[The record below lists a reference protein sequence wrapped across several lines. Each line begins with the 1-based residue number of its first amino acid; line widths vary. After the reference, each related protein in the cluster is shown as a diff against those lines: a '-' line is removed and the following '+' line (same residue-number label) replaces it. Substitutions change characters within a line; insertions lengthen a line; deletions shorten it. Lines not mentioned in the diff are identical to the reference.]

1 MPSTYPPNAHHL
13 VTCSHEYQAIGPD
26 RMWHHLS
33 RKPSILSPFRDA
45 GVGQK
50 STGRSYSCSVSY
62 SPPSNDSVVQQQ
74 RHQSSPHVFRYVSPS
89 PIPSSSLSSSY
100 CCSSLFMDLY
110 VLCSLT
116 YRFSPILTTIHPSF
130 FLSPAFCSL
139 SLALPCTPMTS
150 LALARVQLLFPQLR
164 YLNLMQNPAV
174 PVDVDELI
182 TTTIMGT
189 SDADTTP
196 ERQRLGVGLGVGV
209 GVGEDSPRSPPSG
222 VHAMYVPRSPPSFS
236 RGNHIPASGIAT
248 PPSLSSQCSSRSSR
262 SSRKHYDQ
270 SSSPRTPTHPSQ
282 NSQSNLSRP
291 SQLAQSND
299 RARTETLED
308 WAIADFAA
316 LMDEDAQ
323 HTLTTGKISEI
334 TLSTM
339 NTLSRKHT
347 LFYEQI
353 NEQNLNN

>member
-1 MPSTYPPNAHHL
+1 
-13 VTCSHEYQAIGPD
+13 
-26 RMWHHLS
+26 
-33 RKPSILSPFRDA
+33 
-45 GVGQK
+45 
-50 STGRSYSCSVSY
+50 
-62 SPPSNDSVVQQQ
+62 
-74 RHQSSPHVFRYVSPS
+74 
-89 PIPSSSLSSSY
+89 
-100 CCSSLFMDLY
+100 
-110 VLCSLT
+110 
-116 YRFSPILTTIHPSF
+116 
-130 FLSPAFCSL
+130 
-139 SLALPCTPMTS
+139 
-150 LALARVQLLFPQLR
+150 
-164 YLNLMQNPAV
+164 MQNPAV

-209 GVGEDSPRSPPSG
+209 GVGDDSPRSPPSG

-353 NEQNLNN
+353 NEQNLNNYHQQINMKAGADDGAGFLSRWGGYVNMGEYVSSVSMPSVSMPEMSMPDMSMPDMSMPEMSIPEMSMPEMSMPSYEISMSLPDMPSVSMPEMSMGEYVPSMPSVPGEISTYSNPKPNLSFTIRIIPN

>member
-1 MPSTYPPNAHHL
+1 
-13 VTCSHEYQAIGPD
+13 
-26 RMWHHLS
+26 
-33 RKPSILSPFRDA
+33 
-45 GVGQK
+45 
-50 STGRSYSCSVSY
+50 
-62 SPPSNDSVVQQQ
+62 
-74 RHQSSPHVFRYVSPS
+74 
-89 PIPSSSLSSSY
+89 
-100 CCSSLFMDLY
+100 
-110 VLCSLT
+110 
-116 YRFSPILTTIHPSF
+116 
-130 FLSPAFCSL
+130 
-139 SLALPCTPMTS
+139 
-150 LALARVQLLFPQLR
+150 
-164 YLNLMQNPAV
+164 MQNPAV

-182 TTTIMGT
+182 MGT
-189 SDADTTP
+189 FDADTTP
-196 ERQRLGVGLGVGV
+196 EGQQRGLTPEGQRLEVGLGVGV
-209 GVGEDSPRSPPSG
+209 GVGVEEDSPRSPPSG

-291 SQLAQSND
+291 SQIAQSND

-316 LMDEDAQ
+316 LVDEDAQ

-334 TLSTM
+334 TLSMM

-353 NEQNLNN
+353 NEQNLNNYHQQINMKAGADDGAGFLSRWGGYVNMGEYVSSVSMPEMSMPDMSMPDMSMPEMSIPEMSMPEMSMPEMSMPSYEISMSLPDMPSVSMPEMSMGEYVPSMPSVPGEISTYSNPKPNLSFTIRIIPN